1 MNPYLRKYAAK
12 HKSNPYEAT
21 SSPVVYEEVT
31 GVIPNAFTG
40 HVPNYLGAILGMASD
55 IDKNREKRLTE
66 DLDDYTAASI
76 LPGVTGYR
84 NALRGRLADRLA
96 SKGKVDRAGMFSE
109 LGGIITSPLALAALG
124 GALGVGIGHYTDNS
138 MVEGLPI
145 EYVGS
150 GLGFSLGAI
159 GSLAGLALGL
169 YRRRRSQEEHAEYL
183 EDDGMVAKN
192 LLVPGVAGHNVG
204 RRARMGMAAAL
215 DA

>member
-1 MNPYLRKYAAK
+1 MNPYLRKLAAK

-21 SSPVVYEEVT
+21 SSPVMHEELT

-66 DLDDYTAASI
+66 DLDDYTAASMI
-76 LPGVTGYR
+76 PGVVGYR
-84 NALRGRLADRLA
+84 TALRGRLADRLA
-96 SKGKVDRAGMFSE
+96 SKGKVDRAGIFSE
-109 LGGIITSPLALAALG
+109 LSGIITSPLALAALG
-124 GALGVGIGHYTDNS
+124 GALGAGIGHYTDNS
-138 MVEGLPI
+138 MVNGLPTG
-145 EYVGS
+145 YLGA
-150 GLGFSLGAI
+150 GLGFSLGAV

-169 YRRRRSQEEHAEYL
+169 YRRRRSQEDHAEYL

-192 LLVPGVAGHNVG
+192 LFVPGAAGHNIG
-204 RRARMGMAAAL
+204 RRARMIAASAL